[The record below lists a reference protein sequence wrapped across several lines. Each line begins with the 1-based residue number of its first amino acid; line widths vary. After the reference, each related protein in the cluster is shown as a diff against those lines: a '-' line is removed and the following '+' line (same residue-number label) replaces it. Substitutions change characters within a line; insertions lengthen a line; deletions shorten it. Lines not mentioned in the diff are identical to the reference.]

1 MHRLKKIRHKKSKDP
16 TAEKLDR
23 DLKAAARFS
32 KQIHDIADKTI
43 HLNVLN
49 DLSDIEEK
57 ARSLG
62 YNSRADE
69 ASTLLEKENARLEI
83 VKRCDDFNRLVLLQ
97 EYVVDIVAPG
107 DLKEKKELMGL
118 LGRMVG
124 FAEGYEFP
132 EQAERARRR
141 LEGMEQDEKDST
153 NS

>member
-1 MHRLKKIRHKKSKDP
+1 MHRLRRIHQNTSKDP

-32 KQIHDIADKTI
+32 DQIHDIADKTL

-62 YNSRADE
+62 YNRYANE
-69 ASTLLEKENARLEI
+69 ASTLLERENARLEI
-83 VKRCDDFNRLVLLQ
+83 VKRCDDFDRLVLLQ
-97 EYVVDIVAPG
+97 QYVVNIVAPG
-107 DLKEKKELMGL
+107 DLKEKKELIGL

-141 LEGMEQDEKDST
+141 LEAV
-153 NS
+153 